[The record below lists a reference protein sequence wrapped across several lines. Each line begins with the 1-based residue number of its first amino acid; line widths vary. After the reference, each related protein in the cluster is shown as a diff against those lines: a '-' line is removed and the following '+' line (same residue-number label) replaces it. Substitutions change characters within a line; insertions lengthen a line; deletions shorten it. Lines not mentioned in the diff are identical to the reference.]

1 MSTLVGVSSTAKKVK
16 RAYIGVDGVARA
28 ISTIY
33 SGNAFGTSRLVFED
47 LSTKITKVRISG
59 NSSTPQVCCVHSL
72 EDSNDIYITGV
83 FRKNTLS
90 QYKLDESGEI
100 ANVGNDISIKV
111 FPAGAL
117 DSSGYTLVAG
127 GFGGVTALNRVFT
140 LFRSMRFSF
149 SWIKLQDNKIT
160 FKRINPVTME
170 DLRSEESPFFTVALP
185 NMSDSTSTVFSA
197 AIQPI
202 GNSFGSSS
210 DADGVMPNIN
220 IIRNDENTGVLF
232 FYSRAG
238 TLYGGGR
245 LPKKVYT
252 NSVANFEYS
261 NSMYSAVQEFFVSSD
276 LGTNT
281 IPSLCY
287 AHMPDLNTVAYKEK
301 TLNIPSGVTDIRVGT
316 AVQPINSPSAYINT
330 VCYTYNG
337 RRYAKLIMD
346 FSVTSENI
354 LPTTFNV
361 QEYEESVALP
371 SGASTSSAY
380 NWQVLG
386 HDGNY
391 VYVLS
396 TMSDTVRILA
406 FSYDVD
412 EGSFRKEY
420 EFNTYVKMADNSIV
434 NLEKIVPMPF
444 VGTCS
449 RTETGERTHPAF
461 VLQTTISINTHA
473 DIFIVPRHLIIADEN
488 KVQ

>member
-1 MSTLVGVSSTAKKVK
+1 MGALVGVSSTAKKVK
-16 RAYIGVDGVARA
+16 RAYIGVDGIARVV
-28 ISTIY
+28 STMY
-33 SGNAFGTSRLVFED
+33 SGNTSGASKLVFED
-47 LSTKITKVRISG
+47 LSTKITKVRISD

-72 EDSNDIYITGV
+72 KDSNDIYITGIFKTNV
-83 FRKNTLS
+83 LS
-90 QYKLDESGEI
+90 QYKVSESGEPV
-100 ANVGNDISIKV
+100 NVGNDISIRV
-111 FPAGAL
+111 YPVGSL

-127 GFGGVTALNRVFT
+127 GFGGVTVLNYSLIR
-140 LFRSMRFSF
+140 LERMRFSF

-160 FKRINPVTME
+160 FKRINPATME
-170 DLRSEESPFFTVALP
+170 DLRGTASPFFTVALP
-185 NMSDSTSTVFSA
+185 NMSDSASTVFSA
-197 AIQPI
+197 AVQPI

-220 IIRNDENTGVLF
+220 IIRNDERTGVLF

-252 NSVANFEYS
+252 NSVANFEHR
-261 NSMYSAVQEFFVSSD
+261 NSTYSAVQEFFVSSD

-301 TLNIPSGVTDIRVGT
+301 ALNIPSGATDIRVGT
-316 AVQPINSPSAYINT
+316 AVQPIGSPSAYINT

-346 FSVTSENI
+346 FSVISDNV

-361 QEYEESVALP
+361 QEYEESVTLP

-391 VYVLS
+391 IYVLS

-444 VGTCS
+444 IGYYSQKTA
-449 RTETGERTHPAF
+449 ERTHPAF

>member
-1 MSTLVGVSSTAKKVK
+1 MGALVGVSSTAKKVK
-16 RAYIGVDGVARA
+16 RAYIGVDGVARV
-28 ISTIY
+28 ISTMY
-33 SGNAFGTSRLVFED
+33 SGSTTGASKLVFED

-127 GFGGVTALNRVFT
+127 GFYARLGSYSYLSLDR
-140 LFRSMRFSF
+140 MRFSF

-160 FKRINPVTME
+160 FKRINPATME

-185 NMSDSTSTVFSA
+185 NMSDSASTIFSA
-197 AIQPI
+197 AVQPI
-202 GNSFGSSS
+202 GYGFWGSS
-210 DADGVMPNIN
+210 PILQ
-220 IIRNDENTGVLF
+220 IIRNDENSAVM
-232 FYSRAG
+232 FYYSWSG
-238 TLYGGGR
+238 NVYGGYR
-245 LPKKVYT
+245 LPKKAYT
-252 NSVANFEYS
+252 NSIANFDYS
-261 NSMYSAVQEFFVSSD
+261 TSSPTAVQEYFMSSD
-276 LGTNT
+276 LGSNT

-287 AHMPDLNTVAYKEK
+287 AHMPDLETVAYKEK

-316 AVQPINSPSAYINT
+316 APQPIENSNIYMNT
-330 VCYTYNG
+330 ICYTYNG
-337 RRYAKLIMD
+337 RRYAKLIVD
-346 FSVTSENI
+346 FSLGDEGV
-354 LPTTFNV
+354 LPITFNV
-361 QEYEESVALP
+361 QEYEESVTLP

-386 HDGNY
+386 HDANY
-391 VYVLS
+391 IYVLS
-396 TMSDTVRILA
+396 TMSDTIKILA
-406 FSYDVD
+406 FSYDTD
-412 EGSFRKEY
+412 EKSFRKEY
-420 EFNTYVKMADNSIV
+420 EFNTYVKMADNSFV
-434 NLEKIVPMPF
+434 NLEKIIPMPF
-444 VGTCS
+444 VGKFYDK
-449 RTETGERTHPAF
+449 TEERTHPAF

-473 DIFIVPRHLIIADEN
+473 DVFIVPRYLIIADEN

>member
-47 LSTKITKVRISG
+47 LSTKITKVRISD

-83 FRKNTLS
+83 FKTNVLS
-90 QYKLDESGEI
+90 QYKLNESGEI
-100 ANVGNDISIKV
+100 ANVGNDISIKK
-111 FPAGAL
+111 FPVGSL

-127 GFGGVTALNRVFT
+127 GFSGLSFLGYTVLG
-140 LFRSMRFSF
+140 LRSMRFSF

-160 FKRINPVTME
+160 FKRINPATME
-170 DLRSEESPFFTVALP
+170 DLRSTASPFFTVALP
-185 NMSDSTSTVFSA
+185 NMSDSASTVFSA

-202 GNSFGSSS
+202 GNSFGSVS

-220 IIRNDENTGVLF
+220 IIRNDEKTGVLF

-252 NSVANFEYS
+252 NSVANLECYS
-261 NSMYSAVQEFFVSSD
+261 SKHSAVQEFFVSSD

-281 IPSLCY
+281 VPSLCY
-287 AHMPDLNTVAYKEK
+287 AHMPDLETVAYKEK
-301 TLNIPSGVTDIRVGT
+301 TLNIPSGVTDVRVGT
-316 AVQPINSPSAYINT
+316 AVQPIGSPSAYINT
-330 VCYTYNG
+330 LCYTYNG

-346 FSVTSENI
+346 FSVISDNV

-361 QEYEESVALP
+361 QEYEESVALL
-371 SGASTSSAY
+371 SGASTESAY

-386 HDGNY
+386 HDSQY

-396 TMSDTVRILA
+396 TMSDTIRILA
-406 FSYDVD
+406 FSYNAD

-420 EFNTYVKMADNSIV
+420 EFNTFVKMSDNSIV

-444 VGTCS
+444 IGYYSQKTA
-449 RTETGERTHPAF
+449 ERTHPAF